1 MGRHPTPPSREEA
14 IPIAMHRVY
23 AHEELRSRI
32 ELYRHTPHSSFSLP
46 PTTHHWVICQHAAG
60 PEQLLLQA
68 DGREYHAGGMNRQ
81 HVIYIPPGTKT
92 EWNFSPA
99 EGSTHLLI
107 PDKLL
112 LQALPNNRTFSAI
125 QERGPLV
132 GVKLPRVS
140 QALDH
145 CSKAPNRDI
154 SSLSKSILNST
165 KALAEDLTAMHRSR
179 CSSLLKPQKLSPE
192 TLQSI
197 WDYMWENIDRNIT
210 LAELARV
217 AHMSP
222 FHFSRVFKTAA
233 HVTPHQAVIRMRV
246 QKARTLIPRSD
257 SLTEIAYRCGFSDQ
271 AHFTRTFKS
280 RTGYSPRQF
289 RNMSA

>member
-1 MGRHPTPPSREEA
+1 MERHSTPPSREEA

-32 ELYRHTPHSSFSLP
+32 ELYRNTPHSSFSLP

-60 PEQLLLQA
+60 PGQLLLQA
-68 DGREYHAGGMNRQ
+68 DRREYHAGGMNRQ
-81 HVIYIPPGTKT
+81 QVIYIPPGTKT

-112 LQALPNNRTFSAI
+112 LEALPDSRTFSAT

-132 GVKLPRVS
+132 GVKLPRIS
-140 QALDH
+140 QALDN
-145 CSKAPNRDI
+145 CSKASNRDI
-154 SSLSKSILNST
+154 SSLSESILNAT
-165 KALAEDLTAMHRSR
+165 KALAEDLTAIHRSR
-179 CSSLLKPQKLSPE
+179 CNSQLKPQKLSPE

-197 WDYMWENIDRNIT
+197 WDYMWEHIDRNIT
-210 LAELARV
+210 LAELAKV

-222 FHFSRVFKTAA
+222 FHFSRAFKTAA

-257 SLTEIAYRCGFSDQ
+257 TLT
-271 AHFTRTFKS
+271 
-280 RTGYSPRQF
+280 
-289 RNMSA
+289 